1 MNSRGMIGVNMLRIA
16 DNHPDWLK
24 ICLESVVDLVQK
36 GEIKPTVGGVFSAD
50 KLYDAHRFVES
61 RKSMGKVIVKW

>member
-1 MNSRGMIGVNMLRIA
+1 MT
-16 DNHPDWLK
+16 DWLK

-36 GEIKPTVGGVFSAD
+36 GEIKPTVGGVYSAD